1 MVIPPLLGI
10 PCHEYVSV
18 RPYEW
23 INDHSPQRDH
33 FKHQDSGDYH
43 NSATN
48 REIYANIKVCV
59 FVIIDIHIYAIY
71 TYIIIHIIINQYIY
85 ILIYIYI
92 YM

>member
-1 MVIPPLLGI
+1 MWFMVIPPLLVI

-48 REIYANIKVCV
+48 RQVYANIKVCV
-59 FVIIDIHIYAIY
+59 FVIIDI
-71 TYIIIHIIINQYIY
+71 YIY
-85 ILIYIYI
+85 MCNIYIYHNTYNNKYIYI
-92 YM
+92 Y

>member
-1 MVIPPLLGI
+1 MVIPPLLVI

-48 REIYANIKVCV
+48 RQVYANIKVCV
-59 FVIIDIHIYAIY
+59 FVIIDIYIYIYICAIY
-71 TYIIIHIIINQYIY
+71 TYIIIHIIINKY
-85 ILIYIYI
+85 IYIYI
-92 YM
+92 Y